1 MNGSP
6 VKPSQRFKVSYENTM
21 ITLIIFNVQPEDN
34 GDYILKA
41 TNEMGEA
48 TWKTT
53 INVKRNNN
61 INNKRRV

>member
-6 VKPSQRFKVSYENTM
+6 VKPSQRFKVSYENNM

-53 INVKRNNN
+53 INVKR
-61 INNKRRV
+61 KSK